1 LVAALKTKQASGNIT
16 RRDLKAVSFVAQ
28 EMSRI
33 CGYSERLQK
42 LAYVAGLLHDTGKAT
57 KSFQDYLSTG
67 QTDDESIS
75 PMHHEISW
83 AFLIQTY
90 GISDDNY
97 WIFSAIY
104 WHHARP
110 LDGDYE
116 YLKSRDEIIEKIKN
130 ADFKLISMLIQSLE
144 LPNLSGVVMDR
155 DERVPDLFSSDSTGD
170 KNTNAEML
178 AVRMCLISADRL
190 VSKMSADDVA
200 AIAQGTISPSALL
213 SKTQRPFFETIPCP
227 AEYHPSRFNLQLSC
241 AKESLKARTTIV
253 KAPAGYGKTLI
264 GVLNTLLQGKQSYW
278 VCPRNVVAE
287 AVYENIVR
295 EISALNINC
304 STELFLS
311 GERKKANT
319 PGGLIP
325 DFSSDIV
332 VTNIDNLLG
341 PMVNNRTAERLFDI
355 LSGLVVIDEF
365 HEFAS
370 DSPLFA
376 AFITYM
382 RARHRL
388 SSTACT
394 LLLSATPLN
403 MHKLWDSDHL
413 TALLPDKENHYPAAH
428 EGTYHT
434 TFISEFPEQV
444 QSASLC
450 VFNSV
455 SMAQKQFVDCQME
468 YLVHSRF
475 IDADRQQIMDRIYSA
490 FGKDGTGVVK
500 GERVSSAP
508 VIQAAMD
515 ISLVNLYDSV
525 CSPETTLQRIG
536 RCNRWGTYDDRI
548 PTIFLYVPDLKSL
561 ANERGAIDTIYNRQ
575 LRDLWVQY
583 LQKKIT
589 GSQALTLK
597 AWYEIYNSFYVDHG
611 RDVWRFL
618 KEQYKNGLDYL
629 IEYYPVKLLEDS
641 AEKSHGGKSLRSP
654 SGSYYF
660 TVKINGTKSEWLKPA
675 DVMEEGNELY
685 RRFMNKGE
693 LNAELVNSSKMLP
706 RIKALYECGYIRFRR
721 IIKKRVPPRN
731 LPHWFRLARDPETP
745 IPDFSRVYD
754 KKLGLKQ
761 NT

>member
-1 LVAALKTKQASGNIT
+1 MIANSKGQSLI
-16 RRDLKAVSFVAQ
+16 DHLKAVSFVAQ
-28 EMSRI
+28 KISQV

-42 LAYVAGLLHDTGKAT
+42 LAYTAGLLHDVGKAT

-67 QTDDESIS
+67 KTDDETGLS
-75 PMHHEISW
+75 MHHEISW
-83 AFLIQTY
+83 AFLINTY
-90 GISDDNY
+90 GISNDNHLV
-97 WIFSAIY
+97 FGAIY

-110 LDGDYE
+110 LNQDYE
-116 YLKSRDEIIEKIKN
+116 YLKSRDEITSKTKTTDLKRIS
-130 ADFKLISMLIQSLE
+130 KLAASLE
-144 LPNLSGVVMDR
+144 VPDISGEVMDR
-155 DERVPDLFSSDSTGD
+155 DEPVPALFSPDPLCS
-170 KNTNAEML
+170 KKTNAEML

-190 VSKMSADDVA
+190 ISKMSADEVA
-200 AIAQGTISPSALL
+200 AIAQGIVTPFSCLPDGKRPLFNTI
-213 SKTQRPFFETIPCP
+213 TCP
-227 AEYHPSRFNLQLSC
+227 AEYQANRFNLQLEC
-241 AKESLKARTTIV
+241 AKEALKTRTTIV
-253 KAPAGYGKTLI
+253 KAPAGFGKTLI
-264 GVLNTLLQGKQSYW
+264 GVLYTLLQGKQSYW

-295 EISALNINC
+295 EIRMLNINC
-304 STELFLS
+304 SIELYLS

-319 PGGLIP
+319 SEGLVP

-355 LSGLVVIDEF
+355 LSGLVILDEF

-382 RARHRL
+382 RARHQT
-388 SSTACT
+388 SSTAFT

-403 MHKLWDSDHL
+403 MYKLWDLSDNQ
-413 TALLPDKENHYPAAH
+413 TTLLPNKEQHYPAAH
-428 EGTYHT
+428 EGVYDAC
-434 TFISEFPEQV
+434 FIKEFPEQV
-444 QSASLC
+444 QPASLC
-450 VFNSV
+450 VFNSI
-455 SMAQKQFVDCQME
+455 SRAQKQFVDCQME

-475 IDADRQQIMDRIYSA
+475 IDEDRQKIMDKIYSA
-490 FGKDGTGVVK
+490 FGKTGTGVTD

-536 RCNRWGTYDDRI
+536 RCNRWGTYDDRQ
-548 PTIFLYVPDLKSL
+548 PTIYLYIPDLKNI
-561 ANERGAIDTIYNRQ
+561 ANERGAVDTIYNRK

-583 LQKKIT
+583 LQKEIT
-589 GSQALTLK
+589 ESQSLTLK
-597 AWYEIYNSFYVDHG
+597 AWYEIYNSFYAEHDH
-611 RDVWRFL
+611 DVWAFL
-618 KEQYKNGLDYL
+618 REQYRKGLDYL
-629 IEYYPVKLLEDS
+629 IEYYPVKLMEDS
-641 AEKSHGGKSLRSP
+641 GEKNRGGRSLRSP

-660 TVKINGTKSEWLKPA
+660 TVKINGTKNDWLKPD
-675 DVMEEGNELY
+675 DVMEEGNELFH
-685 RRFMNKGE
+685 RFMNTGD
-693 LNAELVNSSKMLP
+693 LNAELINSSKMLP
-706 RIKALYECGYIRFRR
+706 RLKALYECGYIRFRR
-721 IIKKRVPPRN
+721 IIKKAAPPRS

-745 IPDFSRVYD
+745 LPDFSRVYD